1 MFNGYR
7 FLRFLVVGGINTV
20 FGFAIYSGLILVGT
34 RVWLALLLANVAGVL
49 FNFFTTSVVVF
60 RTSLRGRMLRFMSVY
75 LAIYLVNLA
84 LLSAARQALGNAILA
99 QALLVLPMAVLSYL
113 LMRRFVFHAAVA
125 EG

>member
-1 MFNGYR
+1 VFNNYR
-7 FLRFLVVGGINTV
+7 FLRFLVVGGINTL
-20 FGFAIYSGLILVGT
+20 FGFALYSGLILLGT

-60 RTSLRGRMLRFMSVY
+60 RTSLRRRMLRFVGVY

-84 LLSAARQALGNAILA
+84 LLSAARHVFGNAILA